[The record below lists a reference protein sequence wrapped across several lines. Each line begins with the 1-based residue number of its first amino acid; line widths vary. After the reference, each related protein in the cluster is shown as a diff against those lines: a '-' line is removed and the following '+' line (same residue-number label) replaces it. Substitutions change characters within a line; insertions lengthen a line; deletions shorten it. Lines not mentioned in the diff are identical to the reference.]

1 MSLGIALENAKA
13 GRLVFPVRIIHKSGG
28 KADKVPLIKWGS
40 GATCVEAQVRRLW
53 AEFSGAATGVV
64 TGRGSDLYVV
74 DVDRPDAL
82 TESGLDLTFG
92 RSVPTRREGGEHYW
106 FASPTD
112 GRTVPNSADG
122 GLDVRGDGGYVVC
135 WQRPPTGTLAPLPD
149 DVAEWARSRRREVS
163 SAGELPETIPE
174 GSRETYLV
182 SLAGSMRARGAGL
195 TAITAALLAENAEKC
210 IPPLEPEDIDR
221 IAGSVSG
228 YVAGKMPT
236 SNSDKVLAAL
246 TGRKKRQTA

>member
-1 MSLGIALENAKA
+1 MSLETALENARA
-13 GRLVFPVRIIHKSGG
+13 GRLIFPVRVIVKSGG

-53 AEFSGAATGVV
+53 AEFSGAATGIV

-74 DVDRPDAL
+74 DVDDPAAL
-82 TESGLDLTFG
+82 EASGLNLAFG
-92 RSVPTRREGGEHYW
+92 ARVPTRREGGEHYW
-106 FASPTD
+106 FSSPTD

-135 WQRPPTGTLAPLPD
+135 WGKPPAGTLAPLPV
-149 DVAEWARSRRREVS
+149 DVAEWARERRREVS
-163 SAGELPETIPE
+163 SGGELPETIPE

-182 SLAGSMRARGAGL
+182 SLAGSMRSRGAGL

-236 SNSDKVLAAL
+236 SNSDKVLQAL
-246 TGRKKRQTA
+246 AGRRKR